1 MSKKSLPTEFSLK
14 VLSPDKKHFDGPA
27 VAVTT
32 QNTEGPF
39 DILAGHINF
48 FSILSPGTL
57 VIDDGKKQTEIK
69 ISGGVAKVSHDIVTI
84 FINI

>member
-1 MSKKSLPTEFSLK
+1 MAKTSLPTEFSLK

-32 QNTEGPF
+32 QNKEGPF
-39 DILAGHINF
+39 DILAGHVNF

-57 VIDDGKKQTEIK
+57 VIDDGKKTAK
-69 ISGGVAKVSHDIVTI
+69 LTISGGVAKVSHDMVII